1 MPHRLDEFR
10 AKIQFVTN
18 AEMPSD
24 IYEACKRTGIVSQT
38 RYCQEAVAKQL
49 SQDLDIPLDDL
60 LARLPEC
67 RTNAKTML
75 SSRVA
80 PRVGPSGSFEEV
92 L

>member
-18 AEMPSD
+18 TEMPSD
-24 IYEACKRTGIVSQT
+24 IYEACKRTGVVSQT
-38 RYCQEAVAKQL
+38 RYCQEAVARQL

-60 LARLPEC
+60 LARLPEP
-67 RTNAKTML
+67 RGKAATML
-75 SSRVA
+75 SSVA
-80 PRVGPSGSFEEV
+80 VPRIGPSGSFEEV